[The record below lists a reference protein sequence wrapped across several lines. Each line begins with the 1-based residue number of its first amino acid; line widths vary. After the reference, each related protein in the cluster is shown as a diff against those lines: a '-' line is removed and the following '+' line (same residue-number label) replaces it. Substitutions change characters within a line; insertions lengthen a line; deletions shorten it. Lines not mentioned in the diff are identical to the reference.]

1 MLSRVSRV
9 SRVGKLSRYRKE
21 AAPRDMAESS
31 FSRTLSDLVRR
42 FPGCYGAVLVDMD
55 GEAVDY
61 AGREEPFEL
70 RMAAAHLQIVSA
82 QVRDAPIRSLLF
94 RAEGG
99 SFLLHRLPDGYALV
113 LLLHRGAGFLGA
125 PRALSVAER
134 LLSTDAGWG
143 LRVPLEDPWF
153 VVDVMV
159 DDDDRPRWVIVENKR
174 ERATVIG
181 RLVDLPGYERG
192 FRVRLDSGMELTLI
206 REPSKVWF
214 TPDVVA

>member
-1 MLSRVSRV
+1 
-9 SRVGKLSRYRKE
+9 
-21 AAPRDMAESS
+21 MAESS
-31 FSRTLSDLVRR
+31 FSRTLGDLVRR

-94 RAEGG
+94 RAERG

-143 LRVPLEDPWF
+143 LREPIEEPWF

-159 DDDDRPRWVIVENKR
+159 DERDRPRWVIVEEKR

-181 RLVDLPGYERG
+181 RLPDLPRCERG

-214 TPDVVA
+214 TRDIVS